1 MSLVEDWKGNRMQSA
16 TFALPGGEPFFGE
29 EGWQLDA
36 PLRAIDVQGSGAV
49 AQIEIYPTRSS
60 SG

>member
-1 MSLVEDWKGNRMQSA
+1 MQSA